1 MIKIALT
8 MLVTAIAGIVAY
20 LLSDTHRERTE
31 QRQRDRIA
39 QEVSEGDEAAVNAR
53 LGRFRAVWPWLIVGI
68 LVAAGCVATKTVYV
82 REKDQA
88 GALRPGQVYTNSSD
102 SVEWIVPRGIM
113 TKLIIAN
120 EKL

>member
-82 REKDQA
+82 RENDQA